1 MAPSSERSQFGT
13 EVPHAIT
20 RSDRTHDLPP
30 AWDGLRVEWRGWI
43 AAATTL
49 SYHLPLEETAC
60 RRCGSLDEQMLNV
73 GVVDH
78 GPRGDTDPGEPRR
91 QVRLFAF
98 RCPDCRH
105 DQVLDQDDDQ
115 LWDLD
120 ETDYG
125 DDGSVPPAR
134 DATSTAVA
142 RQPPASLERTR
153 EEISKQPAG
162 DLNVAAAD
170 QAHDGSLRDLP
181 APPLAR
187 SYCHGCGEL
196 IVWATTVAGPNGPGG
211 KLQPFDPRENPAGR
225 IAITQPVARGR
236 LLARA
241 LHKGETVERP
251 LEYIGMTHFATCRAG
266 AHPAPPIALL
276 EHQTRHLGRRG
287 PGRRR

>member
-30 AWDGLRVEWRGWI
+30 AWDGLPVEWRGWI

-60 RRCGSLDEQMLNV
+60 RRCGSLNEQLLNV
-73 GVVDH
+73 GVIDH
-78 GPRGDTDPGEPRR
+78 GPRGDARDPEEPRHH
-91 QVRLFAF
+91 VRLFAF

-125 DDGSVPPAR
+125 DDGSVPPDAVDEPPAAR
-134 DATSTAVA
+134 DIEPKTIQPDVTPVVERDVA
-142 RQPPASLERTR
+142 
-153 EEISKQPAG
+153 G
-162 DLNVAAAD
+162 AD

-211 KLQPFDPRENPAGR
+211 KLQPFDPRENPVGR

>member
-1 MAPSSERSQFGT
+1 MAPSSERSQIGT
-13 EVPHAIT
+13 GVPDPAP
-20 RSDRTHDLPP
+20 RSDRAHDLPP
-30 AWDGLRVEWRGWI
+30 AWDGLPVEWRGWG
-43 AAATTL
+43 ATPTTL
-49 SYHLPLEETAC
+49 GYHLPLDAIAC
-60 RRCGSLDEQMLNV
+60 RRCGSLDEQLHNV
-73 GVVDH
+73 GVVDL
-78 GPRGDTDPGEPRR
+78 GPSDDAEDSGRYI
-91 QVRLFAF
+91 RLLAF

-105 DQVLDQDDDQ
+105 DQVLDQDDDE

-120 ETDYG
+120 ESDYG
-125 DDGSVPPAR
+125 DDGSVPPGDVTRSDTVVPSPAP
-134 DATSTAVA
+134 AE
-142 RQPPASLERTR
+142 PPGRA
-153 EEISKQPAG
+153 Q
-162 DLNVAAAD
+162 DLAAAD

-251 LEYIGMTHFATCRAG
+251 LEYDGMTHFATCRAG
-266 AHPAPPIALL
+266 AHPTPPIALL
-276 EHQTRHLGRRG
+276 EHQTRHLGRRA